1 MVNIFKNWGNIKNIE
16 RDVDGKSDFSI
27 REKQKALEISIKEG
41 SVSQFSS
48 GIGESYITPFAL
60 ALKANS
66 WHVGLLSSLSGL
78 ANPLSQL
85 IGSQMMENNSRKKIV
100 RRFVLLQAFIW
111 IPIIFL
117 CFLFWKGLFVQ
128 YLPYALIVLFT
139 LLVSC
144 QGIMHPPGF
153 SWMGDLVP
161 EKDRGKYFSIKNRVN
176 GTISLIGFLLGAI
189 ILDFFKTKGLAILGF
204 GIIFSIATSF
214 RIYSFL
220 ILKKIY
226 SPKFK
231 VKKESY
237 FSFRDFLKRFDNY
250 GKFALYQALFNFSLM
265 IASPFFAVY
274 MLQELK
280 FSYTLLMA
288 VIISGSIFHIVLSP
302 IIGRFSDRFG
312 NLRLIHLATFL
323 FAINP
328 LLWMFIKDPLFL
340 IIIPQFLSG
349 LANASFTIGTTNFTY
364 DSVSPQKRGI
374 CVAYTSIMSG
384 VGVFFGSLL
393 GGLLLNYV
401 DFNLVNPFIVTFA
414 IASITRFLV
423 GLFALPLIKEEKK
436 VERLP
441 PAHINLTHPFKSI
454 HSEIGF
460 FRNILKNKNI

>member
-1 MVNIFKNWGNIKNIE
+1 
-16 RDVDGKSDFSI
+16 
-27 REKQKALEISIKEG
+27 
-41 SVSQFSS
+41 
-48 GIGESYITPFAL
+48 
-60 ALKANS
+60 
-66 WHVGLLSSLSGL
+66 
-78 ANPLSQL
+78 
-85 IGSQMMENNSRKKIV
+85 
-100 RRFVLLQAFIW
+100 
-111 IPIIFL
+111 
-117 CFLFWKGLFVQ
+117 
-128 YLPYALIVLFT
+128 
-139 LLVSC
+139 
-144 QGIMHPPGF
+144 MHPPGF

-189 ILDFFKTKGLAILGF
+189 ILDFFKTKGFAILGF
-204 GIIFSIATSF
+204 GIIFSIAASF
-214 RIYSFL
+214 RIYSFF
-220 ILKKIY
+220 ILKKMY

-231 VKKESY
+231 MKKESY

-288 VIISGSIFHIVLSP
+288 VTISGSIFHIVLSP

-364 DSVSPQKRGI
+364 DSVSSQKRGI

-384 VGVFFGSLL
+384 VGIFFGSLL
-393 GGLLLNYV
+393 GGLLLNSI
-401 DFNLVNPFIVTFA
+401 DFNLANPFIITFA
-414 IASITRFLV
+414 IAAIARFSV
-423 GLFALPLIKEEKK
+423 GLLVLPMVKEEKK
-436 VERLP
+436 VERFP
-441 PAHINLTHPFKSI
+441 PAYIN
-454 HSEIGF
+454 
-460 FRNILKNKNI
+460 